1 MNDIVATLDP
11 LGRDLHEALGRVVR
25 RRARRRRTVR
35 VTAATAVLVGAFA
48 AVAVASGI
56 APDLQLD
63 PTKWSILGSGS
74 VDNGRGQYVHSQDKT
89 TGGHSSFSVEHDAGM
104 NRYDAFLLYERLRDA
119 ENKTAPEPAPVEPGP
134 LCTADQLTRAEVVA
148 LATLRSSFE
157 PGAGPDTTKGAV
169 DAATRAEFAG
179 SPCRGL
185 EYAGER
191 ARFVF
196 AGIEPKTML
205 MPGAR

>member
-1 MNDIVATLDP
+1 MSEIVAGLDP
-11 LGRDLHEALGRVVR
+11 LGRDLHEALTRVTR
-25 RRARRRRTVR
+25 RRARRRRTLR
-35 VTAATAVLVGAFA
+35 VSAATVVLIGAFA

-74 VDNGRGQYVHSQDKT
+74 VENGRGQYVHAQDNA
-89 TGGHSSFSVEHDAGM
+89 TGGHSNFSVEHDAGM

-119 ENKTAPEPAPVEPGP
+119 ENKTAPEPAPVQPGP
-134 LCTADQLTRAEVVA
+134 LCKPDQLTRAEVVA
-148 LATLRSSFE
+148 LAALRSAFD
-157 PGAGPDTTKGAV
+157 PGAGPDATKGAV
-169 DAATRAEFAG
+169 DSATRQAFAG

-196 AGIEPKTML
+196 AGIEPRAML

>member
-1 MNDIVATLDP
+1 MNELVTGLDP
-11 LGRDLHEALGRVVR
+11 LGRDLHQALGRFTARRERR
-25 RRARRRRTVR
+25 RRALR
-35 VTAATAVLVGAFA
+35 VTAATVALVGAFT

-63 PTKWSILGSGS
+63 PSRWCILGSGS
-74 VDNGRGQYVHSQDKT
+74 VDNGRGQYVHAQDKA
-89 TGGHSSFSVEHDAGM
+89 TGAHSSFSVEHDAGLP
-104 NRYDAFLLYERLRDA
+104 RYEAFLLYERVRDA
-119 ENKTAPEPAPVEPGP
+119 EGTTVSEPGS

-148 LATLRSSFE
+148 LGTLRSSFS
-157 PGAGPDTTKGAV
+157 PGASPNATKGTV
-169 DAATRAEFAG
+169 DAATQAAFAG

-191 ARFVF
+191 VRFVF
-196 AGIEPKTML
+196 AGIEPRAML

>member
-1 MNDIVATLDP
+1 MNELIGHLDP
-11 LGRDLHEALGRVVR
+11 LGHDLHQALARITA
-25 RRARRRRTVR
+25 RRARRRRTLR
-35 VTAATAVLVGAFA
+35 VTAATAALVGAFT

-74 VDNGRGQYVHSQDKT
+74 VDNGRGQYVHAQNNA
-89 TGGHSSFSVEHDAGM
+89 TGAKSSFSVEHDAGLP
-104 NRYDAFLLYERLRDA
+104 RYEAFLLYERLRDA
-119 ENKTAPEPAPVEPGP
+119 EGTTVSEPGS

-148 LATLRSSFE
+148 LATLRSFFS
-157 PGAGPDTTKGAV
+157 PGASPNATKGTV
-169 DAATRAEFAG
+169 DAATQAAFAG

-196 AGIEPKTML
+196 ADIEPRAML
-205 MPGAR
+205 MPRAR